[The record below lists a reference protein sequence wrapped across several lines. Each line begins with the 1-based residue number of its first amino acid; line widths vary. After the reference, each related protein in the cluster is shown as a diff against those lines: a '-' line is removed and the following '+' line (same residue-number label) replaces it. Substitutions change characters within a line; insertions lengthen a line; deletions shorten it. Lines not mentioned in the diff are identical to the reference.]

1 MTLWI
6 GGIAVGLAL
15 AGVNVTATVRLW
27 RSSQYERGQKV
38 AQTAL
43 TWMLP
48 GFALAV
54 TYMLGHDRARSVA
67 SDSTTSEPEV
77 NPWIM
82 SGPSDPPSGGGG
94 GWSHH

>member
-6 GGIAVGLAL
+6 GSIAVALAL
-15 AGVNVTATVRLW
+15 AGVNVMATVRLW

-43 TWMLP
+43 AWVLP
-48 GFALAV
+48 GFALVV
-54 TYMLGHDRARSVA
+54 TYMLAHDRARSLA
-67 SDSTTSEPEV
+67 SDSTTSEPGV

-82 SGPSDPPSGGGG
+82 SGPPDPPSGGGG
-94 GWSHH
+94 WSHH